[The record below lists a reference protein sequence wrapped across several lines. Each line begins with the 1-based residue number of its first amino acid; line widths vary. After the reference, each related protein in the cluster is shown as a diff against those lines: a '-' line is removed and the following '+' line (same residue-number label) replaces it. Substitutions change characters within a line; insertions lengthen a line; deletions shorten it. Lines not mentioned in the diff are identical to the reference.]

1 MFKKNKNTIQPPTSP
16 STDEILEDIATF
28 HVDRPVTSKCRNLET
43 IHNLGEWWKS
53 FETFVED
60 IEDLSSIHTE
70 INGYK
75 LKLESAKLD
84 VQTKS
89 KVIKNDISDNL
100 EAADIS

>member
-16 STDEILEDIATF
+16 SVNELLEDIGTF
-28 HVDRPVTSKCRNLET
+28 HVERPVTSKTRSLET
-43 IHNLGEWWKS
+43 GHNLSEWWKS

-60 IEDLSSIHTE
+60 IEDLTSIHTE

-84 VQTKS
+84 VETKS
-89 KVIKNDISDNL
+89 KVIKNDVGDNL
-100 EAADIS
+100 KAADIS